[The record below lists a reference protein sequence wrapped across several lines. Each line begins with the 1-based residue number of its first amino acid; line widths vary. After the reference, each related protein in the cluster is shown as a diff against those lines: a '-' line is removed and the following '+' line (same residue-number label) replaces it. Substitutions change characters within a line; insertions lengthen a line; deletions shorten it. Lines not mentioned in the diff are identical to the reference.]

1 MGKGHMLKA
10 LQNEHYWSPC
20 SRPDDRYD
28 AWTVLLPAATARLV
42 QSNPKPWMLRPAMPV
57 WRATSQGKAAGGRGT
72 TSVPNLLCS
81 IPQAAHYVSYVGP
94 VEGWCP
100 HLAQGCPQT
109 QIRIEHTCSMEQ
121 AVGLVQQPSQCFLQP
136 GISFAEVPSLLPASA
151 FLPSPCSG
159 ACNQQTLL
167 WACFINLLLRSFQ
180 RGRVLLL
187 TEEELSSVLT
197 QGTKLQDLAQHPP
210 RAPVLLLQPGTPAA
224 VPPLSRDPAPAEGL
238 ALSLLR
244 PVGLL
249 TTQLRTPQCLLPGS
263 PGSAAPPWDPPHE
276 VLSTLISPKCFGE
289 GPQR

>member
-121 AVGLVQQPSQCFLQP
+121 AVGLVHQPSQCFLQQASALQRSLP
-136 GISFAEVPSLLPASA
+136 FCQPLPSFPLPALVPA
-151 FLPSPCSG
+151 INRPSFGPASLICFSG
-159 ACNQQTLL
+159 A
-167 WACFINLLLRSFQ
+167 
-180 RGRVLLL
+180 
-187 TEEELSSVLT
+187 SSVD
-197 QGTKLQDLAQHPP
+197 G
-210 RAPVLLLQPGTPAA
+210 
-224 VPPLSRDPAPAEGL
+224 
-238 ALSLLR
+238 
-244 PVGLL
+244 
-249 TTQLRTPQCLLPGS
+249 C
-263 PGSAAPPWDPPHE
+263 
-276 VLSTLISPKCFGE
+276 CF
-289 GPQR
+289 